1 MANTLSQKSLSISLT
16 ALVVYT
22 ERTSDS
28 LLINFFV
35 RNNMISLGN
44 PYLKILD
51 LSKLFDADAH
61 VKEIKKW
68 FYSTSEHFVLRGGEI
83 AHLLEGL

>member
-1 MANTLSQKSLSISLT
+1 
-16 ALVVYT
+16 
-22 ERTSDS
+22 
-28 LLINFFV
+28 
-35 RNNMISLGN
+35 MISLGN

-83 AHLLEGL
+83 AHLLEGLWNSLYKAIFFTYRPLLTDWVTD